1 MSFKDILSV
10 LQINSLSKDIF
21 FTFLQRLTKIK
32 VDQSGHTADVQGRVG
47 RPIGS
52 NSHEVGYNTKSI
64 AFLQAN

>member
-10 LQINSLSKDIF
+10 LQINSLPKDIF
-21 FTFLQRLTKIK
+21 FTFLQRLTKIIA
-32 VDQSGHTADVQGRVG
+32 QFGHTADVQGRVG